1 MKPLH
6 NGTLVL
12 NETPCG
18 YDPDNYPR
26 IDSNGTELPG
36 HGVYILENQEDWQKI
51 IATRNELIAEVDEV
65 LDSKLSKKKKEA
77 YLKYRKKLENIEQD
91 FENPVDV
98 VWPSLPK
105 K

>member
-26 IDSNGTELPG
+26 IDSNGEELPG
-36 HGVYILENQEDWQKI
+36 HGVYILDENWQKI
-51 IATRNELIAEVDEV
+51 IQTRNELLEQIDEV
-65 LDSKLSKKKKEA
+65 LDSKLSKKKKDA
-77 YLKYRKKLENIEQD
+77 CLKYRNKLESIERD
-91 FENPVDV
+91 FENPADV
-98 VWPSLPK
+98 VWPDFPNK
-105 K
+105 